1 LYRASE
7 IMRSEDYNKCFLDI
21 RDKLNDL
28 NNYLNT
34 NTKMYR
40 EMQER
45 IKKVS
50 EKYPEIKEIDEI
62 NLNDFDSLNIDFIGE
77 ILGLPTTKEMQS
89 IINQKIESGEIK
101 LDK

>member
-1 LYRASE
+1 
-7 IMRSEDYNKCFLDI
+7 MRSEDYNKCFLDI